1 MAALKRSHQAAEPRA
16 GAVRRRAGGTLR
28 EVAPSDNVIVSHS
41 IVWNRKGGSTLVTMI
56 RGAVVLAALGALVAG
71 CSESG
76 GGGDE
81 KIVAKA
87 GDITVTLAD
96 FQDAYTR
103 ISPDN
108 RPDLSTLE
116 AKRSFANDLVNRNI
130 LLEEGKRITGEHA
143 DLIRTQIE
151 ETRRQNM
158 LTALYRTEVEEKVE
172 VLAADVKELYDR
184 RQHNIKASHILVES
198 VADAQRIRDEIT
210 SGKISF
216 EDAAR
221 KYSMDQSTKRNGG
234 SLGEI
239 RWSTT
244 VPAFQAVAFDLKDV
258 GEISEPV
265 STNFGVHLIR
275 LDERIPQEQESF
287 EDLRVTLRPEVRR
300 MREVQ
305 RMDEFVT
312 ELEKKVNLQLPDE
325 GYVAVLDA
333 MEKFATQDIDTIPEP
348 ERYIPELTPEQQ
360 QLPLATWDG
369 GVWRVS
375 DHLDWLRSRPV
386 TGRPLARMPMIGL
399 KEIVRTTEIRVTIL
413 FEAAQ
418 REGYAERPDVAGP
431 TDRRGEA
438 LTIEVVHG
446 RFLQQADVPM
456 EDAKALYDSTVAAS
470 DEAFMF
476 PDRIDPVI
484 IVQTDESAVREA
496 LRQIKAG
503 VPEEK
508 VIQEFSVDPRSK
520 ANNGHMGLV
529 PRGTFDPKLEESMFD
544 PSLVGK
550 GWVGPMFA
558 SNGVAAVK
566 ILDYQKA
573 RRATFEEMEAEIT
586 RQLANQRGEEAF
598 ENWLREQREERGVEI
613 FDKTLELYGQPIS

>member
-1 MAALKRSHQAAEPRA
+1 MRGRLKRPRGPAEPRA
-16 GAVRRRAGGTLR
+16 GAVRRRAGGILR
-28 EVAPSDNVIVSHS
+28 EAAPSDNVIVSHS
-41 IVWNRKGGSTLVTMI
+41 IEWNRKGGSTLVTTI

-71 CSESG
+71 CSGG

-81 KIVAKA
+81 KVVAKA

-108 RPDLSTLE
+108 RPDISTLE
-116 AKRSFANDLVNRNI
+116 AKRSFANDLVNREI
-130 LLEEGKRITGEHA
+130 LLAEGKRITGEHA
-143 DLIRTQIE
+143 DLIRNQIQ

-184 RQHNIKASHILVES
+184 RKTNIKASHILVET
-198 VADAQRIRDEIT
+198 VEDAQRIRDEIT

-216 EDAAR
+216 ADAAR
-221 KYSMDQSTKRNGG
+221 QYSMDQSTKKNGG
-234 SLGEI
+234 ALGEI

-244 VPAFQAVAFDLKDV
+244 VPEFQAVAFDLENV
-258 GEISEPV
+258 GDISEPV
-265 STNFGVHLIR
+265 STNFGVHVIR
-275 LDERIPQEQESF
+275 LDERIPQEMESL

-305 RMDEFVT
+305 RMDEFIT
-312 ELEKKVNLQLPDE
+312 ELEAKVHLQLPDE
-325 GYVAVLDA
+325 GYQAVLEAMDA
-333 MEKFATQDIDTIPEP
+333 FATQDIDTIPEA
-348 ERYIPELTPEQQ
+348 ERYIPAVSPEQQ

-375 DHLDWLRSRPV
+375 DHLDWLRARPV
-386 TGRPLARMPMIGL
+386 TSRPLARMPLVGL
-399 KEIVRTTEIRVTIL
+399 KEIVRASEIRTTIL
-413 FEAAQ
+413 FEAAE
-418 REGYAERPDVAGP
+418 REGYADRPDVAGP
-431 TDRRGEA
+431 TDRHGEA

-456 EDAKALYDSTVAAS
+456 EDAKALYDSTVAVN
-470 DEAFMF
+470 DEAFLF

-496 LRQIKAG
+496 LRQIRAG
-503 VPEEK
+503 VPEDK
-508 VIQEFSVDPRSK
+508 VVQEFSVDPRSK

-566 ILDYQKA
+566 ILDYQKS

-586 RQLANQRGEEAF
+586 RQLANQRGEQAF
-598 ENWLREQREERGVEI
+598 EDWLREQREERGVEI
-613 FDKTLELYGQPIS
+613 FDETLELYGQPIS